1 MKKKQIIGLA
11 VALAVLVVVYGAL
24 SLSNRRVEEE
34 EQAREESQV
43 IQVADL
49 GEVVTFS
56 YESAEQEPLHFEKKE
71 DAWICTDDKKTELE
85 PLCKL

>member
-49 GEVVTFS
+49 DRKSVV
-56 YESAEQEPLHFEKKE
+56 
-71 DAWICTDDKKTELE
+71 
-85 PLCKL
+85 